1 MMVHPPAVIHSGMSR
16 SSCRRRCVDPP
27 RQPVVEGHEHQRRVD
42 AVEEALAEA
51 EDEARR
57 ADPAE
62 AREHQ
67 LPDAQHRIRRQRQ
80 VPEDAEREGD
90 RAEEPERQADQ
101 GEVEGSHRLCL
112 PSWSVETGGWKRRR
126 RRAFETTET
135 ELVAMA
141 AAARIGLS
149 SQPKKG
155 NRTPAATGIR
165 AVLYAYAQKRFCLMF
180 RIVAFESAMA
190 VTTPRRSPDISVM
203 SAASIATSVPVPSAR
218 PMSAWARAGASLM
231 PSPTIPTRLPS
242 SWSRL
247 TSLALSPGRTSARTR
262 SIPTSRAIA
271 SAVRRLS
278 PVIMMTSRPSRCSAA
293 TAAAELGLRVSAT
306 ATSPAARPPTPPPG
320 RDHGRYPFPL
330 ARRLT

>member
-1 MMVHPPAVIHSGMSR
+1 MVHPPAVIHSGMSR
-16 SSCRRRCVDPP
+16 SSCRRRCVDPPRQPVVEGHEHQRRVDAVEEALPEADDETPPARPPGRGRGVAPP

-90 RAEEPERQADQ
+90 RAEEPERQANQ

-190 VTTPRRSPDISVM
+190 VTPPRSPPDISVIPP
-203 SAASIATSVPVPSAR
+203 ASTAPSVPAPSAG
-218 PMSAWARAGASLM
+218 PMSREA
-231 PSPTIPTRLPS
+231 
-242 SWSRL
+242 
-247 TSLALSPGRTSARTR
+247 ARTWR
-262 SIPTSRAIA
+262 
-271 SAVRRLS
+271 
-278 PVIMMTSRPSRCSAA
+278 
-293 TAAAELGLRVSAT
+293 
-306 ATSPAARPPTPPPG
+306 
-320 RDHGRYPFPL
+320 
-330 ARRLT
+330 